1 MQVGLYPM
9 KHSVNYYSQNNR
21 ITRLYLLGL
30 LFLMISASL
39 GILLGGTHLS
49 ISEILDAFTKG
60 FNTSAG
66 TRIFAYSRLP
76 RTLASLVCGAAL
88 AVSGAVIQGV
98 LSNRLASPSIIGVN
112 AGAGLAVT
120 LCTALGIYGGWR
132 LSFFSFLGAFLAVM
146 LVSFGSKRWG
156 ASRGTV
162 ILIGVAMNSL
172 LGAIS
177 DTIIT
182 FSPEVGVMSNDFK
195 VGEFSSITYPKLIPA
210 SIIIMIVIAILCT
223 LHNEL
228 DILTL
233 GEENAQGL
241 GLNTSVMRT
250 IFLMFVALLSGC
262 AVSLAGLLSFVG
274 LLIPHAVRRVAGNK
288 SSNLI
293 GLCGIYGAGFV
304 CLCDTLAR
312 TVFSP
317 YEIPVGIIMAYLGT
331 PFFVFIL
338 VKGKGG
344 HGRD

>member
-1 MQVGLYPM
+1 M
-9 KHSVNYYSQNNR
+9 KNSVKYYSQNNR
-21 ITRLYLLGL
+21 IRWLYIVGIVFLGV
-30 LFLMISASL
+30 SAVL
-39 GILLGGTHLS
+39 GIILGSTSLS
-49 ISEILDAFTKG
+49 ISEIADAFQKG
-60 FNTSAG
+60 FNASAG

-76 RTLASLVCGAAL
+76 RMLASLMCGAAL

-98 LSNRLASPSIIGVN
+98 LANRLASPSIIGVN

-120 LCTALGIYGGWR
+120 VCTALGIYGGWQ
-132 LSFFSFLGAFLAVM
+132 LSFFSFIGAFAAVM
-146 LVSFGSKRWG
+146 LVSLGAKHWG

-182 FSPEVGVMSNDFK
+182 FIPEVSVMSNDFK
-195 VGEFSSITYPKLIPA
+195 IGEFSSITYPKLIPA
-210 SIIIMIVIAILCT
+210 TVTILIVIVILST

-228 DILTL
+228 DVLTL

-250 IFLMFVALLSGC
+250 LFLLFAALLSGC

-274 LLIPHAVRRVAGNK
+274 LLVPHAIRRVAGSK
-288 SSNLI
+288 SSDLI
-293 GLCGIYGAGFV
+293 GLCAIYGAGFV

-312 TVFSP
+312 TVFAP
-317 YEIPVGIIMAYLGT
+317 YEIPVGILMAYLGA

-338 VKGKGG
+338 VRGKGG